1 MQQRLD
7 VLIANRT
14 RLKGRKRMEEEE
26 EEEEE
31 VEEEEVGTSFRRFG
45 RRTRRPLDFFIRSS
59 LRRPRNRNVPSFYR
73 VFFLPL
79 FEWRSSLFL
88 SSLNGTSIGRLC
100 TMMNRVLPSFTEFDS
115 LFLPIFL

>member
-14 RLKGRKRMEEEE
+14 RLKGRKRM

-73 VFFLPL
+73 VFF
-79 FEWRSSLFL
+79 FYRFL
-88 SSLNGTSIGRLC
+88 SGAVPCFSRLLTAPALDGC
-100 TMMNRVLPSFTEFDS
+100 VP
-115 LFLPIFL
+115 